1 MIQVGLNNPK
11 TPDIPLTLDSFG
23 ALQSQLAKLMA
34 KQMVEPKRKT
44 IDIEKIW
51 LDKRAEKGSGPG
63 GMLCL
68 TLVQARDLW

>member
-1 MIQVGLNNPK
+1 
-11 TPDIPLTLDSFG
+11 
-23 ALQSQLAKLMA
+23 MA

-44 IDIEKIW
+44 IDVEKIW